1 MALFRKLFYRKPP
14 DGLLEIGG
22 DRVYV
27 FDRCF
32 STDVWEEKN
41 YKGYVASVIT
51 QLRDHYPDVSI
62 LAFNFREGESES
74 LIANDLSEH
83 DVTIM
88 DYPRHYEGCPLLS
101 MEMINHFLRSSES
114 WLSLGQQN
122 VLLLHCEWGGWP
134 VLAFMSAALLIYRRH
149 SNGEQKTLD
158 MIYKQAP
165 HDLLQMQ
172 PLNPIPSQL
181 RYLQYV
187 ARRNSNTQWPPLD
200 RALTLDC
207 IIIRMIPNCN
217 GKGGCRPIFRIYG
230 QDPFI
235 VSDRSPK
242 SLFST
247 QKKSNVVHYYKQE
260 ECELVKID
268 INCHIQGD
276 VVLECISLHDDREK
290 MMFRTMFNT
299 SFIQSNILILDRDE
313 VDTLW
318 DAKDQ
323 FPKDFRTEVLFSDM
337 DVAASV
343 VPVDLSCFDKKDG
356 IPEEAF
362 AKVQEIINSTDW
374 LNQKGDAASKTLEQ
388 ITESNLIPEK
398 LGSPPDTIAT
408 TKLIDQATLE
418 NPQERQELA
427 ALVNNT
433 KGLAQSTLEQQVGSS
448 SEAYRSNKQEAMFQ
462 LVETKESS
470 ASVTSTPVS
479 PHESKTVEHP
489 SLHGKERSKLKEV
502 SSLSEIKDRPLMTNV
517 LMSPTPPPLRTK
529 DQGIVTGKPLSPA
542 LTPPALFTP
551 LKDKLDVPSPSQPT
565 PPRDQ
570 STNSIYLKDDATTV
584 SKPDTS
590 LLPLGMPLSPCEN
603 DIIAKME
610 PSLPTFP
617 SGSPSPSGPIPPN
630 IKHLEEKLVSKN
642 GTSPSPPP
650 LPHLV
655 PVLEENSAYVCG
667 TPQTPAPPTPTLKQN
682 LTFSGGLSPPPPP
695 PPPSLPPPTP
705 SSSPCLLPTT
715 PGFTKNC
722 SSISGPPQPPSPPTP
737 PLNERLVSKGGMLPT
752 PPPPPPPPPPLPE
765 QPVKEGFSLI
775 EKPCPPPPPPPP
787 LPEKHVK
794 EDFSLTEKLC
804 PPPPPPLPSS
814 QTSKPT
820 ELYAVP
826 PSPPPPSM
834 VSPLKD
840 NNNLPKSVPSV
851 PPPPV
856 PFPKVNNMPAS
867 PSPTPPIAPPPS
879 KNYRR
884 MLSST
889 MTSRSNSTKKLKPLH
904 WLKISRA
911 VQGSFWAEIEKC
923 SYASK
928 SSVIDMPELVYFFS
942 VQNLDQVGSGRNGN
956 SKTKF
961 GQKIQKVQ
969 LVDHRRAYNCEIM
982 LSKVKIP
989 LHDMLTSVLALE
1001 DSALDIDQVEN
1012 LIKFCPT
1019 KEEIEVLKGYKG
1031 EKEKLGRCEQ
1041 FMLELMQ
1048 VPRIESK
1055 LRVFSFT
1062 IQFQSQV
1069 SELRNNLNIV
1079 NSATDQIRGSSK
1091 LKGVLQ
1097 TILYLGNA
1105 LNQGTARGSAAG
1117 FKLDSLLKLTDTRS
1131 WSNKMT
1137 LMHYLCKILTDKLP
1151 ELLDF
1156 SKDLSSLEPALKI
1169 QLKYLAEEMQAIT
1182 KGMEKVVDEL
1192 SMSEN
1197 DGPMSENFCKALTEF
1212 LSCAEGQVSSL
1223 AQLFSDVGKNVD
1235 SLIIYF
1241 GEDPARCPF
1250 EQVVST
1256 LMSFQ
1261 RMFNQALDENRK
1273 QLEFERK
1280 KAEKEAKEKQSTSAS
1295 NHKKT

>member
-22 DRVYV
+22 DRVFV

-32 STDVWEEKN
+32 TTDVWEEKN
-41 YKGYVASVIT
+41 YKGYVAGVIS

-62 LAFNFREGESES
+62 LAFNFREGESRS
-74 LIANDLSEH
+74 LIANDLIEH

-122 VLLLHCEWGGWP
+122 VLLMHCEWGGWP
-134 VLAFMSAALLIYRRH
+134 VLAFMLAALLIYRRH
-149 SNGEQKTLD
+149 LPGEQKTLD
-158 MIYKQAP
+158 MIYKQVP
-165 HDLLQMQ
+165 HELLHLMQ

-187 ARRNSNTQWPPLD
+187 ARRNLNTQWPPLD

-207 IIIRMIPNCN
+207 IIIRTIPNFD
-217 GKGGCRPIFRIYG
+217 GEGGCRPIFRIYG
-230 QDPFI
+230 QDPLI
-235 VSDRSPK
+235 VCDRSPK
-242 SLFST
+242 NLFST
-247 QKKSNVVHYYKQE
+247 PKKINIVRYYKQA
-260 ECELVKID
+260 ECESVKID

-276 VVLECISLHDDREK
+276 VVLECISLHDDREE

-299 SFIQSNILILDRDE
+299 SFIQSNILILNRDE
-313 VDTLW
+313 IDTLW
-318 DAKDQ
+318 DAKDR
-323 FPKDFRTEVLFSDM
+323 FPKDFRAEVLFSEM
-337 DVAASV
+337 DAAASV
-343 VPVDLSCFDKKDG
+343 VSVDLSCFEKKDG
-356 IPEEAF
+356 LPVEAI
-362 AKVQEIINSTDW
+362 AKGQEIINGADW
-374 LNQKGDAASKTLEQ
+374 LNQKGAAGSNMLQQ
-388 ITESNLIPEK
+388 ITESNLILEK
-398 LGSPPDTIAT
+398 LEFLPETKAT
-408 TKLIDQATLE
+408 SKLIDQATLE
-418 NPQERQELA
+418 KPQDRQEPA
-427 ALVNNT
+427 ALENNA
-433 KGLAQSTLEQQVGSS
+433 KGVTQSTLEQQVGSS
-448 SEAYRSNKQEAMFQ
+448 SEAYRTNKQEAAFQ
-462 LVETKESS
+462 LLETKESS
-470 ASVTSTPVS
+470 ASAASSPVS
-479 PHESKTVEHP
+479 PHESKAVEHP
-489 SLHGKERSKLKEV
+489 SLHGQECGRLKEV
-502 SSLSEIKDRPLMTNV
+502 SSLPEIKDRPLMTDV
-517 LMSPTPPPLRTK
+517 LMSPSPSPLPTK
-529 DQGIVTGKPLSPA
+529 DQGIVAGQPLSPA
-542 LTPPALFTP
+542 PVAPALLTP

-570 STNSIYLKDDATTV
+570 CPSTVYMKDDTTTV
-584 SKPDTS
+584 SQPDTS
-590 LLPLGMPLSPCEN
+590 LLPLDLPLSPCEN
-603 DIIAKME
+603 DIIARME
-610 PSLPTFP
+610 PALPTFP
-617 SGSPSPSGPIPPN
+617 SGNSSPSGPIPN
-630 IKHLEEKLVSKN
+630 IKHLEEKLVCKS
-642 GTSPSPPP
+642 GMSPLSPP
-650 LPHLV
+650 LPHSVL
-655 PVLEENSAYVCG
+655 VLEENSAYVCG
-667 TPQTPAPPTPTLKQN
+667 TPQTPAPPTPPLKQN
-682 LTFSGGLSPPPPP
+682 LTFNDGP
-695 PPPSLPPPTP
+695 LPPPRLPQPAPT
-705 SSSPCLLPTT
+705 SSPCLLLTT
-715 PGFTKNC
+715 PGFNKNC
-722 SSISGPPQPPSPPTP
+722 SSISGPLPSPPPLTP
-737 PLNERLVSKGGMLPT
+737 PLKERLVSKGGVLPPSPPPPLT
-752 PPPPPPPPPPLPE
+752 PPLKERLVSKGGILPPPPPPPPLPE
-765 QPVKEGFSLI
+765 QPVKENSSLTRA
-775 EKPCPPPPPPPP
+775 PCPPPPPP
-787 LPEKHVK
+787 
-794 EDFSLTEKLC
+794 F
-804 PPPPPPLPSS
+804 PSS
-814 QTSKPT
+814 QASKPT
-820 ELYAVP
+820 DLYAVP
-826 PSPPPPSM
+826 PATPPPSL
-834 VSPLKD
+834 VSSLKD
-840 NNNLPKSVPSV
+840 DNNLPKSVPSV

-856 PFPKVNNMPAS
+856 PFPKVNSLPA
-867 PSPTPPIAPPPS
+867 SPTPPVAPPPS

-884 MLSST
+884 LLSST

-942 VQNLDQVGSGRNGN
+942 VQNLDQVGSGKKGN
-956 SKTKF
+956 SRTKF
-961 GQKIQKVQ
+961 EQKPQKVQ
-969 LVDHRRAYNCEIM
+969 LIDHRRAYNCEIM

-1019 KEEIEVLKGYKG
+1019 KEETEVLKGYKG

-1062 IQFQSQV
+1062 IQFQSQI

-1131 WSNKMT
+1131 WSNKMS
-1137 LMHYLCKILTDKLP
+1137 LMHYLCKILADKLP

-1169 QLKYLAEEMQAIT
+1169 QLKFLAEEMQAIS
-1182 KGMEKVVDEL
+1182 KGMEKVVHEL

-1197 DGPMSENFCKALTEF
+1197 DGAMSENFCKALKEF
-1212 LSCAEGQVSSL
+1212 LNCAEGEVSSL
-1223 AQLFSDVGKNVD
+1223 AQLFSGVGKNVD
-1235 SLIIYF
+1235 SLIFYF

-1261 RMFNQALDENRK
+1261 RMFNQALEENRK

-1280 KAEKEAKEKQSTSAS
+1280 KAEKEAKEKQRTSAS
-1295 NHKKT
+1295 VHKKT